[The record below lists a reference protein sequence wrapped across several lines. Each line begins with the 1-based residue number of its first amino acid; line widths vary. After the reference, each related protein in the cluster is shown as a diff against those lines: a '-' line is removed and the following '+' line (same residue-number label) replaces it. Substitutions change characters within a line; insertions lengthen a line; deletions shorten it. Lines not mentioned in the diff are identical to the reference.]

1 MKPIAEKIAETAAKQ
16 IDSGYKDMALCK
28 AILRE
33 TIKDLD
39 QEFNKIK
46 WVSDDDGWNTAIEAV
61 RREIKSRYGV

>member
-39 QEFNKIK
+39 QEFSKVK
-46 WVSDDDGWNTAIEAV
+46 WIGDDDGWNTAIEAV

>member
-1 MKPIAEKIAETAAKQ
+1 VKPIAEKIAETAAKQ

-46 WVSDDDGWNTAIEAV
+46 WVSDEEAWNAAIEAV

>member
-46 WVSDDDGWNTAIEAV
+46 WVSDEEAWNAAIEAV

>member
-1 MKPIAEKIAETAAKQ
+1 VKPIAEKIAETAAKQ

>member
-1 MKPIAEKIAETAAKQ
+1 MKPIAEKIAGTAAKQ